1 MRINQYNDAILDVD
15 DIINGL
21 YSGKI
26 KTLSGINITDA
37 SVIEQYNNSV
47 RLNADKLPKLQ
58 QYIEPDVPPDELDKI
73 RQSSWLMPDEY
84 KNFNIAEWLLEQCT
98 TEAETARVVNELA
111 LFLQHDMIEVLVFLK
126 YLVDFMRANN
136 IVWGVGRGSSVASY
150 CLYLIGIHKINS
162 IHYNLDIKEFLKGDN
177 DDKTNI

>member
-15 DIINGL
+15 DIISGL

-26 KTLSGINITDA
+26 KTLAGINITDTA
-37 SVIEQYNNSV
+37 VIEQYNNSV

-58 QYIEPDVPPDELDKI
+58 QYTEPTIPSDEVDKK

-98 TEAETARVVNELA
+98 SDTETARVTDELA
-111 LFLQHDMIEVLVFLK
+111 LFLRHEMLEVLVFLK

-136 IVWGVGRGSSVASY
+136 IVWLS
-150 CLYLIGIHKINS
+150 LIHI
-162 IHYNLDIKEFLKGDN
+162 
-177 DDKTNI
+177 